1 MRIGEQGG
9 GVHKED
15 LDGSNQ
21 GTSGENINVAK
32 SCTDQGAEGLKC
44 AQDGADEKE
53 GIGSRITTFLAK
65 ERVCMT

>member
-1 MRIGEQGG
+1 VRIGEQGD
-9 GVHKED
+9 GVHKEN

-32 SCTDQGAEGLKC
+32 SCTDQGAEGPNC
-44 AQDGADEKE
+44 AQDGADEEK

-65 ERVCMT
+65 ECVCMT